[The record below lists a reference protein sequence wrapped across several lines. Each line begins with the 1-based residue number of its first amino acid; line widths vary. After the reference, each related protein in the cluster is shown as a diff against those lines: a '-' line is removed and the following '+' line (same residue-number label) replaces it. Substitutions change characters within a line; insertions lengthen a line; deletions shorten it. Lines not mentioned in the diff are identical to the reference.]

1 MKRRVFLGVLVAVLA
16 IAGVFTPTASAAIAT
31 TDLTSLTATDLAN
44 ALVGSGV
51 SVSNVTFTG
60 ANVAGGTFTGGAT
73 PIGFDSGVILSS
85 GDIKNVVGPNLQDSI
100 TTVNGTAGDS
110 QLSALSGHATF
121 DAAVLEFDFV
131 PNASTIF
138 FQYVFA
144 SDEYNEFVNTS
155 FNDVFAFYVNGT
167 NCAVVGSPAV
177 PVSINTI
184 NGGNPFGTNASHPEL
199 YRNNDLDDGG
209 GSIDTEMDGL
219 TTVLTCE
226 ANVTANATNHI
237 KLAIADASDSILDAN
252 VFLRA
257 GSFSTTP
264 PGGTGDQG
272 CSHGFWKNHLSA
284 WAGTAFA
291 PNQTIASVFSGAG
304 VLGSKTLQQA
314 LSFKGGS
321 SLDGAKQILL
331 RQAVAALLNAAHPD
345 VSYPETTTQ
354 VIADVN
360 AALASGARAT
370 ILSLAQTLDQQNNL
384 GCPL

>member
-1 MKRRVFLGVLVAVLA
+1 ML
-16 IAGVFTPTASAAIAT
+16 
-31 TDLTSLTATDLAN
+31 SLTATDLAN

-51 SVSNVTFTG
+51 SVSNATFTG
-60 ANVAGGTFTGGAT
+60 ANVAGGTFTGGAA

-85 GDIKNVVGPNLQDSI
+85 GDIKNVVGPNQQDGI
-100 TTVNGTAGDS
+100 TAANGTPGDAD
-110 QLSALSGHATF
+110 LTVLSGHPTF

-131 PNASTIF
+131 PNASKVF

-144 SDEYNEFVNTS
+144 SDEYNEFTNTP

-167 NCAVVGSPAV
+167 NCAVVGSPPV
-177 PVSINTI
+177 PVSVNTI

-199 YRNNDLDDGG
+199 YRNNDLQDGG

-237 KLAIADASDSILDAN
+237 KLAIADASDLILDSN
-252 VFLRA
+252 VFIKA

-264 PGGTGDQG
+264 PGGGGAGDEG
-272 CSHGFWKNHLSA
+272 CSHGFWKNHQSA
-284 WAGTAFA
+284 WAATGFS
-291 PNQTIASVFSGAG
+291 PNQSIGSVFSGAG
-304 VLGSKTLQQA
+304 ALSSKSLLQA
-314 LSFKGGS
+314 LSFKGGAS
-321 SLDGAKQILL
+321 IDAAKQILL

-345 VSYPETTTQ
+345 VSYPETGATVVT
-354 VIADVN
+354 DVN
-360 AALASGARAT
+360 AALASGDRTT
-370 ILSLAQTLDQQNNL
+370 ILNLAGKLDKLNNL